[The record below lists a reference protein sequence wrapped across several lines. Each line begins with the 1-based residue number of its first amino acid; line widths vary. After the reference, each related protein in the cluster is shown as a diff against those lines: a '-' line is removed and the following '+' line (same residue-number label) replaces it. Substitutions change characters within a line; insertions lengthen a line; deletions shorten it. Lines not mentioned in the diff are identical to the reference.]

1 MAITASMV
9 KELREKKGISQKE
22 LADYLNITQVQIS
35 KYELGKNEPDLN
47 TTKKIAEYFNVT
59 IDYLLGT
66 SEENIILITKNDL
79 ETLKDSANKINKIV
93 EKLTNNSNVHIGN
106 NSNVQIGSNISYNKE
121 GK

>member
-1 MAITASMV
+1 MKI

>member
-1 MAITASMV
+1 MKI

-79 ETLKDSANKINKIV
+79 ETLKESADKINKIV